1 MIEIRNLLFQ
11 PLTFHLAGNEHGLHL
26 GSRQRKLVEDAE
38 VSEEMRTAAKGGF
51 VVLTTLEQSD
61 QPEAEP
67 VAAGFA
73 EIPSEN
79 AEQPSEAPAVDESA
93 QLTDAPTTASDDGSA
108 GADSETSEQPQET
121 TDEPR
126 SRKRR

>member
-11 PLTFHLAGNEHGLHL
+11 PLTFQLAGEERGLHL
-26 GSRQRKLVEDAE
+26 SSRQRKLIEDAQ

-61 QPEAEP
+61 QPEAQP

-79 AEQPSEAPAVDESA
+79 AEQPSEEPAVDESA
-93 QLTDAPTTASDDGSA
+93 QVTDAATTASDDGSA
-108 GADSETSEQPQET
+108 GADSESSEQSDGT
-121 TDEPR
+121 TGEPPA
-126 SRKRR
+126 RKRR